1 MDFKSF
7 TESIQDMIKEFLPG
21 DYKDASV
28 ELVEQTKLNEQYTG
42 LVVRKEGQVVVPT
55 INMNALYEA
64 YEADHISL
72 AEAVVKAAS
81 MAQMQPDGIEINP
94 GNIMNYDIAKHNL
107 FIRVSNAEMNQETLQ
122 NVPHQIHE
130 DLAITYH
137 IAVSMDEENGM
148 ASTLVNNNMLKS
160 YGITQEQL
168 HEDAMKNAPILMP
181 ATVCSMAEVMK
192 KMMMSDMLAAGM
204 DEETMEAMLAD
215 LPAAEDMPMT
225 VVSNE
230 RGLNGAASLF
240 YPDQMDKVA
249 EKIGGDYYILPSSIH
264 EQLVVPDDGNM
275 SSVDL
280 GNMVRE
286 VNATQVSPAERLSD
300 EVYHYDSKDKVFEK
314 AATFEARQ
322 KTKQQEMAGPKKEA
336 AMENAAKA
344 PKKHKSNDM
353 SL

>member
-21 DYKDASV
+21 DYKNASV

-148 ASTLVNNNMLKS
+148 ASTL
-160 YGITQEQL
+160 E
-168 HEDAMKNAPILMP
+168 
-181 ATVCSMAEVMK
+181 
-192 KMMMSDMLAAGM
+192 
-204 DEETMEAMLAD
+204 
-215 LPAAEDMPMT
+215 
-225 VVSNE
+225 
-230 RGLNGAASLF
+230 
-240 YPDQMDKVA
+240 
-249 EKIGGDYYILPSSIH
+249 IGRAH
-264 EQLVVPDDGNM
+264 V
-275 SSVDL
+275 
-280 GNMVRE
+280 
-286 VNATQVSPAERLSD
+286 
-300 EVYHYDSKDKVFEK
+300 
-314 AATFEARQ
+314 
-322 KTKQQEMAGPKKEA
+322 
-336 AMENAAKA
+336 
-344 PKKHKSNDM
+344 
-353 SL
+353 